1 LFSLADS
8 HKAIKKAIVTMQ
20 LEVALRIIA
29 KPSTKEYG
37 IPSVVFQLYS
47 TPLMNFKIPP
57 TVFYPVPKVD
67 SALITLDFTT
77 PHPLLHTV
85 DGNQLR
91 RFVTYLS
98 ISIAII
104 VFYYY

>member
-1 LFSLADS
+1 
-8 HKAIKKAIVTMQ
+8 MQ

-57 TVFYPVPKVD
+57 TVFYPIPKVE
-67 SALITLDFTT
+67 SALVTLDFTK

-91 RFVTYLS
+91 RYYL
-98 ISIAII
+98 
-104 VFYYY
+104 FYYNYFSILFYLFY